1 MAALLALYAGYYWGN
16 RQVVREIPASLLR
29 LPAPLALAPFELLD
43 QDGET
48 FTNSHLNGRWSLLLS
63 GRPPPWEATR
73 DRLTLAARVRNRLA
87 VDPGLQRRLQVLFV
101 YLGPEEGRPPDLGEQ
116 IRFHGERFITLE
128 DPPSATAPLASPP
141 GIRLIGPRGRLLG
154 TFPDRSNPAAM
165 AQEIIRLA
173 RSPDP
178 AAE

>member
-1 MAALLALYAGYYWGN
+1 M
-16 RQVVREIPASLLR
+16 REIPASLLR

-48 FTNSHLNGRWSLLLS
+48 FTNSYLNGRWSLLLS

-128 DPPSATAPLASPP
+128 GPRAPPPRSPP
-141 GIRLIGPRGRLLG
+141 PPRDPFDRPPGAPPRHLPGSIGSGSDG
-154 TFPDRSNPAAM
+154 TGDHPPGP
-165 AQEIIRLA
+165 LT
-173 RSPDP
+173 
-178 AAE
+178 